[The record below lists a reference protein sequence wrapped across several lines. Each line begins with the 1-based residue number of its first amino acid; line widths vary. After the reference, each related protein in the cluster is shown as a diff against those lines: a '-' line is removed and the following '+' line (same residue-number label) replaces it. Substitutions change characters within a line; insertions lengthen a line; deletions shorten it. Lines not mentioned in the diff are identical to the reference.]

1 MSREVDSSQP
11 LRQACGDLEIRLFY
25 PVNARLRFFSQALN
39 FLQGLAFPPEFQP
52 MSKEGKPAE
61 ESRREILRA
70 SSEFLGHGMALA
82 ASAALFG
89 WIGFEVGKRIG
100 AETLLTFLGILFGGA
115 VGFYNLYARLVI
127 RPREEQGHEQG
138 HEEGH
143 KD

>member
-1 MSREVDSSQP
+1 MSED
-11 LRQACGDLEIRLFY
+11 
-25 PVNARLRFFSQALN
+25 
-39 FLQGLAFPPEFQP
+39 
-52 MSKEGKPAE
+52 GKPAE

-89 WIGFEVGKRIG
+89 WIGFEVGRRIG
-100 AETLLTFLGILFGGA
+100 AESLLTVLGILFGGA

-127 RPREEQGHEQG
+127 RPREEQGHEKG

-143 KD
+143 KE